1 MSSRLLFPDAHAAR
15 DAVTFAG
22 RAATLG
28 ADAVVRLRAAAGTL
42 VMSTAA
48 LAPRTL
54 LDDVPTVLALRALP
68 VDPELE
74 CDLVVT
80 APGVAATDDPCAL
93 ALPAT
98 AVSAPWAGIAP
109 PQRGWRRYGEIPA
122 SVLAARAQ
130 WGMSAVAHALPADA
144 GEELVRSVRGRVWG
158 EDDDR
163 LDALPRAVAFAAATL
178 GFIHGEEAAVIR
190 EAPGWVRVTLRRGH
204 VLVRRTVRSGLTP
217 VRRTGNG

>member
-1 MSSRLLFPDAHAAR
+1 
-15 DAVTFAG
+15 
-22 RAATLG
+22 LG
-28 ADAVVRLRAAAGTL
+28 ADAAVRLRAATGTL

-54 LDDVPTVLALRALP
+54 LDEVPTVLALRTLP

-80 APGVAATDDPCAL
+80 APGLAATDDPLAL
-93 ALPAT
+93 ALPET

-109 PQRGWRRYGEIPA
+109 PRRGWEPRGEIPA

-144 GEELVRSVRGRVWG
+144 GEDLVRVVRGRVWG
-158 EDDDR
+158 EEDHQ
-163 LDALPRAVAFAAATL
+163 LHGLPRAVAFAATTL
-178 GFIHGEEAAVIR
+178 GFIHGEETALVR

-204 VLVRRTVRSGLTP
+204 VLIHRTVRSGLTP
-217 VRRTGNG
+217 VRRTGTG